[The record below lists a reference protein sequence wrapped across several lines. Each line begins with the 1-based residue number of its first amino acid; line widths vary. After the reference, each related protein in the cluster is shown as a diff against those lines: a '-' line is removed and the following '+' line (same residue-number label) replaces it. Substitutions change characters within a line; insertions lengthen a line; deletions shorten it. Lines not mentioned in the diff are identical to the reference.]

1 MHGMRL
7 IWNYS
12 CCLQLTVL
20 FTCQSQFPSHSWP
33 WCELTVLCTHLC
45 YVTKLWLWKREW
57 CISTQ
62 TNLNCKTSLLL
73 AKTYP
78 NGTNNKLLVVSD
90 EEHQSRYTSFIQ
102 ILRIKASLHSLFLSG
117 PSSASPRLLTKSLS
131 LEPGPCLGA
140 HETPQ
145 RLCSDPGPLEPQHC
159 NGTSENGPQDVPPP
173 PPKTRPPLPGPK
185 PQGTFCTFKG
195 TVHPKNESYHCDTK

>member
-1 MHGMRL
+1 MTLLVIHL
-7 IWNYS
+7 KW
-12 CCLQLTVL
+12 LTL
-20 FTCQSQFPSHSWP
+20 FTSNCFIFLPKPILFTLMTLAVS
-33 WCELTVLCTHLC
+33 CTCCC
-45 YVTKLWLWKREW
+45 YITKLWLWKREW

-62 TNLNCKTSLLL
+62 TNLNCKTSLIS
-73 AKTYP
+73 AKTYS
-78 NGTNNKLLVVSD
+78 NETNNKLLVVND
-90 EEHQSRYTSFIQ
+90 KEHQAWFTPFIQ
-102 ILRIKASLHSLFLSG
+102 ILRIKVSLHSLVLSG
-117 PSSASPRLLTKSLS
+117 PSTTSPRLLTKSLS

-145 RLCSDPGPLEPQHC
+145 HLCSDPGPLEAQHC

-195 TVHPKNESYHCDTK
+195 IVQPKM